1 MEQRADLHVHTH
13 HSDGSL
19 SPAELVERARSVGL
33 DIVGITDHDNINGI
47 AEALRAGEEQNVEI
61 IPGVELSAHVDGREV
76 HILGYF
82 IDPENPGLVDFLG
95 FLRKERVRRAERMVE
110 KLHALN
116 IHLSMEKILEK
127 AGFASVGRPHIANAI
142 IDEGYTA
149 SYPEVFSKYIG
160 YGCPAYVEKVHCS
173 PEETLSMIT
182 ESGGLSFLAH
192 PGTAL
197 PEQTVLQLIKA
208 GLDGIETVHPSH
220 SFETTTHYRG
230 IVHQYYLLESGGSDF
245 HGGRRNDYAALGNVT
260 IPLAVVETMRRRL
273 IVQDK

>member
-19 SPAELVERARSVGL
+19 SPADLVERARNAGL
-33 DIVGITDHDNINGI
+33 DAISITDHDNINGVS
-47 AEALRAGEEQNVEI
+47 EALTAGERHNVEI
-61 IPGVELSAHVDGREV
+61 VSGVELSAHVDGREV
-76 HILGYF
+76 HVLGYF
-82 IDPENPGLVDFLG
+82 IDTSNPTLGDFLD

-110 KLHALN
+110 KLGALN
-116 IHLSMEKILEK
+116 IHLSMEKILEI

-142 IDEGYTA
+142 VDAGYNV
-149 SYPEVFSKYIG
+149 SYQEVFSKYIG
-160 YGCPAYVEKVHCS
+160 FGCPAYVEKVHCS
-173 PEETLSMIT
+173 PEETLSMIN

-192 PGTAL
+192 PGTML
-197 PEQTVLQLIKA
+197 PERMVLQLIKA

-220 SFETTTHYRG
+220 SFETTMYYRG

-260 IPLAVVETMRRRL
+260 IPLSVVETMRRRL